1 MGIAATDAPLRVAPM
16 YQSLRVISE
25 PWWRF
30 FSTYNT
36 PFDYQMIVANCP
48 N

>member
-1 MGIAATDAPLRVAPM
+1 MDIGAANSPLGVAPM
-16 YQSLRVISE
+16 CQLLRAITE